1 MPASKSKLKSK
12 MSCPVCGMEVDQNS
26 EFKAGHA
33 GETYYF
39 CSENHKKEFQQHPSK
54 YLKQEKAA

>member
-1 MPASKSKLKSK
+1 MPKKEKIK
-12 MSCPVCGMEVDQNS
+12 CPVCGMDVDQDS

-39 CSENHKKEFQQHPSK
+39 CSDEDKKEFQKHPSK
-54 YLKQEKAA
+54 YVKKEKAA